1 MRNPEVILSA
11 LASHSKVITY
21 KYERLYRI
29 LFNEEMF
36 FVAYQRIYH
45 KPGNMTSGTDGR
57 TIDAMSIQRIQ
68 ELIAQ
73 LKDETYQ
80 PQPARRIYI
89 PKKNGK
95 LRPLGIPS
103 FDDKLVQEVTRMIL
117 EVIYEGQFSNASH
130 GFRPKRSCHTALTAI
145 QKTFTGVKWFIEGD
159 IKGFFDNID
168 HEVMISI
175 LSKRIADD
183 RFLRLIRKFLNSGYV
198 EQWRF
203 THTYSGTPQGGII
216 SPILA
221 NIYLDQFDKYMEEY
235 IQRFNMGNGRQK
247 RKEYTRLKSRIQ
259 VRRRKLALC
268 STEEEK
274 TAIKQDID
282 ALLEKLYSTPAG
294 DEMDKDFRRLKYVRY
309 ADDFLIGAIGSK
321 ADSEIIK
328 ANITAFMKEQ
338 LHLEMSQE
346 KTLITN
352 AQTPAHFLGYDI
364 SVRRSNAVKR
374 NRNGIRKRE
383 FSGAVMLMVPKEVPQ
398 KKLLGYGAMTIVQR
412 NGKDVWESKARTQLV
427 HMKKEDILMR
437 YNAEI
442 RGFYNYYAI
451 ANNISKV
458 GNSFKYVMEYSMCKT
473 LAHKLN
479 SSVTKI
485 KTAYQKGKDFVITFE
500 DKKGTEHIRVFYNEG
515 FKCKPANIDADVDN
529 LPQMTSMPASSLVER
544 LKNGI
549 CELCGKKDTLL
560 MHHVRKMSLLTDKTE
575 AERKMQDMKRKTLAL
590 CPECFQNLAHES

>member
-1 MRNPEVILSA
+1 M
-11 LASHSKVITY
+11 TY

-29 LFNEEMF
+29 LFNEEIF
-36 FVAYQRIYH
+36 FVAYQRIHH
-45 KPGNMTSGTDGR
+45 KPGNMTSGTDGK

-73 LKDETYQ
+73 LKDETYH

-117 EVIYEGQFSNASH
+117 EAIYEGQFSTTSH
-130 GFRPKRSCHTALTAI
+130 GFRPKRSCHTALTTI

-183 RFLRLIRKFLNSGYV
+183 RFLRLIRKFLKAGYV

-203 THTYSGTPQGGII
+203 NHTYSGTPQGGII

-235 IQRFNMGNGRQK
+235 IQKFNMGNGRQK

-268 STEEEK
+268 STEEGK

-282 ALLEKLYSTPAG
+282 ALMEKLYSTPAG

-309 ADDFLIGAIGSK
+309 ADDFLIGVIGSK

-328 ANITAFMKEQ
+328 ANITAFMKKQ
-338 LHLEMSQE
+338 LHLEMSHE
-346 KTLITN
+346 KTLITS

-364 SVRRSNAVKR
+364 SVRKSNAIKR

-383 FSGAVMLMVPKEVPQ
+383 FSGAVMLMVPKDVPQ

-437 YNAEI
+437 FNAEI

-458 GNSFKYVMEYSMCKT
+458 GNSFKYIMEYSMCKT

-500 DKKGTEHIRVFYNEG
+500 DKQGMEHIRVFYNEG
-515 FKCKPANIDADVDN
+515 FKCKPANIDADIDN
-529 LPQMTSMPASSLVER
+529 LPQMTSMPAPSLVER

-575 AERKMQDMKRKTLAL
+575 AERKMRDMKRKTLAL
-590 CPECFQNLAHES
+590 CSECFQNLAHES

>member
-1 MRNPEVILSA
+1 MRNPEVILST
-11 LASHSKVITY
+11 LASHSKVMTY

-29 LFNEEMF
+29 LFNEEIF
-36 FVAYQRIYH
+36 FVAYQRIHH
-45 KPGNMTSGTDGR
+45 KPGNMTSGTDGK

-73 LKDETYQ
+73 LKDETYH

-117 EVIYEGQFSNASH
+117 EAIYEGQFSTTSH
-130 GFRPKRSCHTALTAI
+130 GFRPKRSCHTALTTI

-183 RFLRLIRKFLNSGYV
+183 RFLRLIRKFLKAGYV

-203 THTYSGTPQGGII
+203 NHTYSGTPQGGII

-235 IQRFNMGNGRQK
+235 IQKFNMGNGRQK

-282 ALLEKLYSTPAG
+282 ALMEKLYSTPAG

-309 ADDFLIGAIGSK
+309 ADDFLIGVIGSK

-338 LHLEMSQE
+338 LHLEMSHE
-346 KTLITN
+346 KTLITS

-364 SVRRSNAVKR
+364 SVRKSNAIKR

-383 FSGAVMLMVPKEVPQ
+383 FSGAVMLMVPKDVPQ

-437 YNAEI
+437 FNAEI

-458 GNSFKYVMEYSMCKT
+458 GNSFKYIMEYSMCKT

-500 DKKGTEHIRVFYNEG
+500 DKQGMEHIRVFYNEG
-515 FKCKPANIDADVDN
+515 FKCKPANIDADIDN
-529 LPQMTSMPASSLVER
+529 LPQMTSMPAPSLVER

-575 AERKMQDMKRKTLAL
+575 AERKMRDMKRKTLAL
-590 CPECFQNLAHES
+590 CSECFQNLAHES

>member
-1 MRNPEVILSA
+1 MRNPEVILST
-11 LASHSKVITY
+11 LASHSKVMTY

-36 FVAYQRIYH
+36 FVAYQRIYP
-45 KPGNMTSGTDGR
+45 KPGNMTSGTDGK
-57 TIDAMSIQRIQ
+57 TIDAMGVQRIQ
-68 ELIAQ
+68 KLISQ
-73 LKDETYQ
+73 LKDETYH

-89 PKKNGK
+89 PKKNDK

-103 FDDKLVQEVTRMIL
+103 FDDKLVQEVTRMVL
-117 EVIYEGQFSNASH
+117 EAIYEGHFSNTSH

-145 QKTFTGVKWFIEGD
+145 QNTFTGVKWFIEGD

-175 LSKRIADD
+175 LSKRIADG
-183 RFLRLIRKFLNSGYV
+183 RFLRLIRKFLNAGYV
-198 EQWRF
+198 ELWKF
-203 THTYSGTPQGGII
+203 NHTYSGTPQGGII

-235 IQRFNMGNGRQK
+235 IQRFSMGNGRQK
-247 RKEYTRLKSRIQ
+247 RKEYTQLKSRIQ
-259 VRRRKLALC
+259 TRRRKLALC
-268 STEEEK
+268 ATEEEK
-274 TAIKQDID
+274 ITIKHDID

-294 DEMDKDFRRLKYVRY
+294 DEMDRDFRRLKYIRY
-309 ADDFLIGAIGSK
+309 ADDFLVGVIGSK
-321 ADSEIIK
+321 ADGEIIK

-346 KTLITN
+346 KTLITH

-364 SVRRSNAVKR
+364 SIRKSNAVKR
-374 NRNGIRKRE
+374 NRNGIRKRG
-383 FSGAVMLMVPKEVPQ
+383 FSGTVMLMIPKDVPQ
-398 KKLLGYGAMTIVQR
+398 KKLLGYGAMTIKQR
-412 NGKDVWESKARTQLV
+412 NGKNVWESKARTQLV

-451 ANNISKV
+451 AKNISKV
-458 GNSFKYVMEYSMCKT
+458 GNSFKYIMEYSMCKT

-485 KTAYQKGKDFVITFE
+485 KTAYQKGKDFVITFK
-500 DKKGTEHIRVFYNEG
+500 DKKGAEHIRVFYNEG
-515 FKCKPANIDADVDN
+515 FKCKPANIDADIDK
-529 LPQMTSMPASSLVER
+529 LPQMTSMPAPSLVER
-544 LKNGI
+544 LKKGI

-560 MHHVRKMSLLTDKTE
+560 MHHVRKMSLLTEKTE
-575 AERKMQDMKRKTLAL
+575 AERKMRDMKRKTLAL
-590 CPECFQNLAHES
+590 CPDCFQNLSNKS

>member
-1 MRNPEVILSA
+1 M
-11 LASHSKVITY
+11 TY

-45 KPGNMTSGTDGR
+45 KPGNMTSGTDGK

-68 ELIAQ
+68 ELITQ

-117 EVIYEGQFSNASH
+117 EAIYEGQFSNVSH

-183 RFLRLIRKFLNSGYV
+183 RFLRLIRKFLNAGYV
-198 EQWRF
+198 EQWKF
-203 THTYSGTPQGGII
+203 NHTYSGTPQGGII

-221 NIYLDQFDKYMEEY
+221 NIYLDQFDKYMEEF
-235 IQRFNMGNGRQK
+235 IRKFNTGNGRQK
-247 RKEYTRLKSRIQ
+247 RKEYIQLKGRIQ
-259 VRRRKLALC
+259 ARRRKLALC
-268 STEEEK
+268 TTEEDK
-274 TAIKQDID
+274 ATIKHEID
-282 ALLEKLYSTPAG
+282 ALLENLYSTPAG

-309 ADDFLIGAIGSK
+309 ADDFLVGVIGSK

-338 LHLEMSQE
+338 LQLEMSQE

-352 AQTPAHFLGYDI
+352 AQTPAHFLGFDI

-383 FSGAVMLMVPKEVPQ
+383 FSGAVMLMIPKVVPQ

-412 NGKDVWESKARTQLV
+412 NGKEVWESKARTQLV

-458 GNSFKYVMEYSMCKT
+458 GNSFKYIMEYSMCKT

-485 KTAYQKGKDFVITFE
+485 KTTYQKGNDFTITFK
-500 DKKGTEHIRVFYNEG
+500 DKKGTEHIRIFYNEG
-515 FKCKPANIDADVDN
+515 FKCKPANIDADIDN
-529 LPQMTSMPASSLVER
+529 LPQMTSMPAPSLVER
-544 LKNGI
+544 LKSGI
-549 CELCGKKDTLL
+549 CELCGKKDNLL

-575 AERKMQDMKRKTLAL
+575 AERKMRDMKRKTLAL
-590 CPECFQNLAHES
+590 CPECFQNLTNES

>member
-1 MRNPEVILSA
+1 
-11 LASHSKVITY
+11 
-21 KYERLYRI
+21 
-29 LFNEEMF
+29 
-36 FVAYQRIYH
+36 
-45 KPGNMTSGTDGR
+45 
-57 TIDAMSIQRIQ
+57 
-68 ELIAQ
+68 
-73 LKDETYQ
+73 
-80 PQPARRIYI
+80 
-89 PKKNGK
+89 
-95 LRPLGIPS
+95 
-103 FDDKLVQEVTRMIL
+103 MIL
-117 EVIYEGQFSNASH
+117 EAIYEGQFSNVSH

-183 RFLRLIRKFLNSGYV
+183 RFLRLIRKFLNAGYV
-198 EQWRF
+198 EQWKF
-203 THTYSGTPQGGII
+203 NHTYSGTPQGGII

-221 NIYLDQFDKYMEEY
+221 NIYLDQFDKYMEEF
-235 IQRFNMGNGRQK
+235 IRKFNTGNGQQK
-247 RKEYTRLKSRIQ
+247 RKEYIQLKGRIQ
-259 VRRRKLALC
+259 ARRRKLALC
-268 STEEEK
+268 TTEEDK
-274 TAIKQDID
+274 ATIKHEID
-282 ALLEKLYSTPAG
+282 ALLENLYSTPAG

-309 ADDFLIGAIGSK
+309 AADFLVGVIGSK

-338 LHLEMSQE
+338 LQLEMSQE

-352 AQTPAHFLGYDI
+352 AQTPAHFLGFDI

-383 FSGAVMLMVPKEVPQ
+383 FSGAVMLMIPKVVPQ

-412 NGKDVWESKARTQLV
+412 NGKEVWESKARTQLV

-458 GNSFKYVMEYSMCKT
+458 GNSFKYIMEYSMCKT

-485 KTAYQKGKDFVITFE
+485 KTTYQKGNDFTITFK
-500 DKKGTEHIRVFYNEG
+500 DKKGTEHIRIFYNTPVRD
-515 FKCKPANIDADVDN
+515 KK
-529 LPQMTSMPASSLVER
+529 VE
-544 LKNGI
+544 
-549 CELCGKKDTLL
+549 
-560 MHHVRKMSLLTDKTE
+560 
-575 AERKMQDMKRKTLAL
+575 
-590 CPECFQNLAHES
+590 

>member
-1 MRNPEVILSA
+1 M
-11 LASHSKVITY
+11 TY

-29 LFNEEMF
+29 LFNEEIF
-36 FVAYQRIYH
+36 FVAYQRIHH
-45 KPGNMTSGTDGR
+45 KPGNMTSGTDGK

-73 LKDETYQ
+73 LKDETYH

-117 EVIYEGQFSNASH
+117 EAIYEGQFSTTSH
-130 GFRPKRSCHTALTAI
+130 GFRPKRSCHTALTTI

-183 RFLRLIRKFLNSGYV
+183 RFLRLIRKFLKAGYV

-203 THTYSGTPQGGII
+203 NHTYSGTPQGGII

-235 IQRFNMGNGRQK
+235 IQKFNMGNGRQK

-268 STEEEK
+268 STEEGK

-282 ALLEKLYSTPAG
+282 ALMEKLYSTPAG

-309 ADDFLIGAIGSK
+309 ADDFLIGVIGSK

-338 LHLEMSQE
+338 LHLEMSHE
-346 KTLITN
+346 KTLITS

-364 SVRRSNAVKR
+364 SVRKSNAIKR

-383 FSGAVMLMVPKEVPQ
+383 FSGAVMLMVPKDVPQ

-437 YNAEI
+437 FNAEI

-458 GNSFKYVMEYSMCKT
+458 GNSFKYIMEYSMCKT

-500 DKKGTEHIRVFYNEG
+500 DKQGMEHIRVFYNEG
-515 FKCKPANIDADVDN
+515 FKCKPANIDADIDN
-529 LPQMTSMPASSLVER
+529 LPQMTSMPAPSLVER

-575 AERKMQDMKRKTLAL
+575 AERKMRDMKRKTLAL
-590 CPECFQNLAHES
+590 CSECFQNLAHES